1 MKLTMMDNTT
11 GEIIE
16 FTISKE
22 DLWNGYSS
30 IEEWFHGI
38 IENYPN
44 FDQDFFLCTRLSRAL
59 FLNTTWPRFTRLPP
73 FLGATNRGLHD

>member
-22 DLWNGYSS
+22 DLWSGYSS
-30 IEEWFHGI
+30 IEEWFHDI

-44 FDQDFFLCTRLSRAL
+44 FDQDFFLLYTTQSCPL
-59 FLNTTWPRFTRLPP
+59 FNTT
-73 FLGATNRGLHD
+73 